1 MVMTWSP
8 SSTPTV
14 CASGRTRQLLAEIDT
29 DPTCIFWG

>member
-1 MVMTWSP
+1 
-8 SSTPTV
+8 V